1 MNKTL
6 LYLWTAAILGILV
19 TIVPLITITQIGVG
33 DRNQSELYTQS
44 LGQSLKRLDGSY
56 SSNTPRSDNL
66 DLAVLAIS
74 LAIALAVYTVV
85 RRRIPRD
92 YTRLGIPRF

>member
-6 LYLWTAAILGILV
+6 LYLWAAAILGIMV
-19 TIVPLITITQIGVG
+19 TIVPLITLIGIG
-33 DRNQSELYTQS
+33 DRNQDEFYTKS
-44 LGQSLKRLDGSY
+44 LGEGLKRLDGSS
-56 SSNTPRSDNL
+56 SSNTPRSDNS

-92 YTRLGIPRF
+92 YTEFGIPRF